1 MWASQLRVQRVGNL
15 ALIFACYI
23 IELSRW
29 GSAVDLALVVVCER
43 AGGLTNSAV
52 TQMQIQG
59 CELADLNIYLI
70 YKLLEVMKGPLLQI
84 QSCRISMTQRSGEYP
99 ILVV

>member
-29 GSAVDLALVVVCER
+29 GSAVDLALVVVRE
-43 AGGLTNSAV
+43 
-52 TQMQIQG
+52 
-59 CELADLNIYLI
+59 
-70 YKLLEVMKGPLLQI
+70 
-84 QSCRISMTQRSGEYP
+84 
-99 ILVV
+99 LVV